1 MSGVGDNLN
10 HSWKN
15 RLSVGVITSAK
26 VSRSKLAPRSPI
38 KGRTSS
44 GCRGPRVEGVLAV
57 EVSRSPEDDVVGVRD
72 NRSGRNSAGPVGFS
86 DG

>member
-1 MSGVGDNLN
+1 MN

-26 VSRSKLAPRSPI
+26 VSRSKFAPRSPI

-44 GCRGPRVEGVLAV
+44 GSRGPRTEGVLAV
-57 EVSRSPEDDVVGVRD
+57 EVSRSPEGDVVGVRD
-72 NRSGRNSAGPVGFS
+72 SKSGRNSAGPVGLS
-86 DG
+86 EG